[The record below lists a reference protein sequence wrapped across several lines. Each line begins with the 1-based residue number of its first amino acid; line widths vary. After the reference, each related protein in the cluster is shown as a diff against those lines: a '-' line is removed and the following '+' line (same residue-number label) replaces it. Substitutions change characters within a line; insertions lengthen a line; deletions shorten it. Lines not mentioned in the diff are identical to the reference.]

1 MLSIKINTYMYAS
14 VGYLDEHFL
23 TIYIY
28 IYLMEGFVTSLIM
41 RLMPNYVKNNIMN
54 ILSGNGLDQL

>member
-1 MLSIKINTYMYAS
+1 MYAS

>member
-1 MLSIKINTYMYAS
+1 MYAS

-28 IYLMEGFVTSLIM
+28 IMEGFVTSLIM